1 MNETDLWSNDAHKF
15 NVMKP
20 SINLIKIRY
29 KMNKSNSIW
38 LSTWSIRL
46 TKYRKQ
52 QIITRPWFYDLM
64 FTHQQRMLHKQECK
78 ENTQALIE
86 KDSS

>member
-1 MNETDLWSNDAHKF
+1 MNETDLWSNDAQSEHL
-15 NVMKP
+15 P
-20 SINLIKIRY
+20 SLWNLIKIRY